1 MTKNNV
7 KHRAGAVG
15 PRQSTKQNERGS
27 NMNEKAKMMINMA
40 ESIAKINGVDIE
52 RLSLEKVHMG
62 PNGRFDHYVL
72 TVWFSD
78 EKNVCIRQ
86 DCSIIEE

>member
-1 MTKNNV
+1 
-7 KHRAGAVG
+7 
-15 PRQSTKQNERGS
+15 
-27 NMNEKAKMMINMA
+27 MNEKAKMMINMA